1 MHKGNTEFE
10 DRYIG
15 EVIIAMSDRKRLNR
29 ISGLLEANRINFSCV
44 EKSIPLLYSAM
55 RLNPGAIVLDL
66 ELEGAEGLD
75 ILPVLKRVN
84 PNVPIIVIS
93 EDPSEET
100 QAAAMGYSLH
110 YYLIEPIRKDDFVLA
125 VTSALEYQERRS
137 YMASIVRIK

>member
-1 MHKGNTEFE
+1 MHRGNTEIE

-44 EKSIPLLYSAM
+44 EKSVPLLYGAM

-84 PNVPIIVIS
+84 PDVPLIVIS

-100 QAAAMGYSLH
+100 QAIAMGYSLH

-125 VTSALEYQERRS
+125 VTSALEFQERRS